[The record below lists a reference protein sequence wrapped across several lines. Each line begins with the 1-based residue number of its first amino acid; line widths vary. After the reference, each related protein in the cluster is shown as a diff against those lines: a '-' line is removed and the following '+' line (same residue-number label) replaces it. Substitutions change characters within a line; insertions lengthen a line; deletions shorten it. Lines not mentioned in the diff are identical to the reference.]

1 MLPPVESELFTTL
14 QGEWTAT
21 MTGRVGGMGGGIE
34 VSFPVTIAA
43 GADEQT
49 AADYRAQNRLVC
61 LGFDYDGALSVFY
74 SGGSYGRK
82 SSGYGVV
89 QSLGGE

>member
-1 MLPPVESELFTTL
+1 
-14 QGEWTAT
+14 
-21 MTGRVGGMGGGIE
+21 MGGGIE

-61 LGFDYDGALSVFY
+61 LGFDYDGALPYFTP
-74 SGGSYGRK
+74 
-82 SSGYGVV
+82 
-89 QSLGGE
+89 